1 MSRRAQ
7 EYLGV
12 KERKRNGGLY
22 LKARLIFGLGK
33 YWERIAFFPVSEHRF
48 MGLRSP
54 VFTGVIV
61 YPKSPTSLSAGKISE
76 KKEGATFGAVH
87 TG

>member
-22 LKARLIFGLGK
+22 LKARLIFIVGK
-33 YWERIAFFPVSEHRF
+33 Y
-48 MGLRSP
+48 
-54 VFTGVIV
+54 
-61 YPKSPTSLSAGKISE
+61 
-76 KKEGATFGAVH
+76 
-87 TG
+87 